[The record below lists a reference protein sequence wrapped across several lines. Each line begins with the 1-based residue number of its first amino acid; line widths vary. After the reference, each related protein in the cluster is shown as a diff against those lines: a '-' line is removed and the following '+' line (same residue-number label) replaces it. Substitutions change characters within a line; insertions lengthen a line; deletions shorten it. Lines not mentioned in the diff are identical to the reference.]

1 MNSGKGFFNEFR
13 DWLQTN
19 MPKDPSHITPPKW
32 ADHFLMWYCKDEEL
46 EILRGDVYELF
57 EERLEK
63 FGLWR
68 ARWHFVLDVLDLF
81 RPFAVKALSIPSLY
95 YFRLM
100 LRNYLKI
107 SFRNFVSHKGYSF
120 INLGG
125 LVTGLVACLLI
136 ALYVSQELSY
146 DRFHPHTE
154 DTYRIV
160 MDMFGGGEL
169 KTKSAVIYPAVAPG
183 LKAEFPEVEEFTRIL
198 PFGGGVYSRKNEDG
212 SVSIFNEENAVLADE
227 TFFEMFGFEL
237 IQGKAE
243 EVLSQ
248 KSQIVLSESTARKYF
263 GNDSPI
269 GKSLHYRGEEELIVS
284 GVMKDFSKNSHMQFD
299 MITSLK
305 TWDNFE
311 DFPEIWG
318 WYDFYTFVRLSPNAD
333 RNAFEKKLAGFLDV
347 KKADQYKEFHSR
359 EELWSQ
365 AVADIHL
372 HSANLS
378 WDMGENGGAEQVSF
392 LVIVAILILIIAWI
406 NFINLSTARAVK
418 RAREVGVRKVVGA
431 RRSELIYQFLVEA
444 FIYNAMAILIAV
456 GIAVALVPLIN
467 HVMLISLD
475 VGMLFS
481 WPVLLTL
488 GGLTLGGALIS
499 GLYPAFVLSSFRP
512 LEVLKTGFFSQR
524 KKFGFRQVLVV
535 FQFAASLILITGTFM
550 VVKQLRFMKNHDLG
564 LNIDQTIVLRA
575 PTSSTGPDDLQNR
588 LETLKTA
595 VTQIPEVK
603 GISTSSSVPGIENF
617 SISGFT
623 SRHFPEELRDC
634 YVVRTDEHFMPDFE
648 IELLAGR
655 NFMREMSTDSA
666 AAIINSKAMKHLGF
680 DDPEAALGEKIN
692 PGRRREWTI
701 IGVVENYHQAS
712 VKHEL
717 DPVLFFYRPDRVS
730 YYSLKTQTPDYANLL
745 ARLETQ
751 WEKIYPDN
759 PFDYFFLDETFARQY
774 QSEERFSKIFSGFS
788 LLAILVACLGLFGL
802 VSFTAEQSKKE
813 IGIRKV
819 LGASVSQLVALL
831 LKDYTRLILI
841 AMFLGFPLA
850 WYLMDQWLQEFAY
863 RTEISIEIFII
874 CGILIL
880 FISFLTI
887 SRKSY
892 SAAVANPS
900 DVLRNE

>member
-1 MNSGKGFFNEFR
+1 MS
-13 DWLQTN
+13 
-19 MPKDPSHITPPKW
+19 KDSSNITPPRW
-32 ADHFLMWYCKDEEL
+32 ADRFLMWYCKDEEL

-63 FGLWR
+63 YGELR

-81 RPFAVKALSIPSLY
+81 RPFAIKAVSTPTFY
-95 YFRLM
+95 YFRIM
-100 LRNYLKI
+100 LGNYFKI
-107 SFRNFVSHKGYSF
+107 SFRNFVSHKGHSF

-146 DRFHPHTE
+146 DRFHPRVE

-198 PFGGGVYSRKNEDG
+198 PFATGVYSRKNEDG
-212 SVSIFNEENAVLADE
+212 SISIFNEEKAVLADE

-237 IQGKAE
+237 LKGKAN

-248 KSQIVLSESTARKYF
+248 KSQIVLSESTAGKYF
-263 GNDSPI
+263 GEENPV
-269 GKSLHYRGEEELIVS
+269 GKSLFFNGKEELIVS
-284 GVMKDFSKNSHMQFD
+284 GVMADFPKNSHMQFD

-311 DFPEIWG
+311 AFPEIWG
-318 WYDFYTFVRLSPNAD
+318 WYDFYTFVRLSPQAD
-333 RNAFEKKLAGFLDV
+333 RKAFEEKLAGFLDI

-359 EELWSQ
+359 EALWSQ
-365 AVADIHL
+365 SIADIHL
-372 HSANLS
+372 YSVNLS
-378 WDMGENGGAEQVSF
+378 WDMGENGGADQVYF
-392 LVIVAILILIIAWI
+392 LVVVAVLILIIAWI

-431 RRSELIYQFLVEA
+431 RRSELIAQFLIEA
-444 FIYNAMAILIAV
+444 FMYNALAVLIAV
-456 GIAVALVPLIN
+456 SIVFALVPLVN
-467 HVMLISLD
+467 HLMGLTLSISMLY
-475 VGMLFS
+475 S
-481 WPVLLTL
+481 WPVLLALVSLTIGGTL
-488 GGLTLGGALIS
+488 VS

-512 LEVLKTGFFSQR
+512 LDVLKTGFFSQR
-524 KKFGFRQVLVV
+524 KQFGFRQILVV
-535 FQFAASLILITGTFM
+535 FQFAASLILITGTFL
-550 VVKQLRFMKNHDLG
+550 VIKQLSFMKSHDLG
-564 LNIDQTIVLRA
+564 LNIEQTIVLKA

-588 LETLKTA
+588 LETLKNT
-595 VTQIPEVK
+595 VKQIPEIK
-603 GISTSSSVPGIENF
+603 SISTSSSVPGIENF

-634 YVVRTDEHFMPDFE
+634 YVVRVDEHFMPDYE

-655 NFMREMSTDSA
+655 NFIRGMATDSFA
-666 AAIINSKAMKHLGF
+666 AVINTRAMKHLGF
-680 DDPEAALGEKIN
+680 ENPEEAIGEKIN
-692 PGRRREWTI
+692 PGKRREWTI

-712 VKHEL
+712 VRQEL
-717 DPVLFFYRPDRVS
+717 DPVLFFFRPDRVS
-730 YYSLKTQTPDYANLL
+730 YYSLKTQTADYTGLL
-745 ARLETQ
+745 ANLETQ
-751 WEKIYPDN
+751 WEEIYPDN

-819 LGASVSQLVALL
+819 LGASVSQLVTLL
-831 LKDYTRLILI
+831 LKDYTRLIFI
-841 AMFLGFPLA
+841 AMAIGFPLA
-850 WYLMDQWLQEFAY
+850 WYLMDRWLQEFAY
-863 RTEISIEIFII
+863 RTEIGAEIFII
-874 CGILIL
+874 CGFLIL
-880 FISFLTI
+880 LISFLTI
-887 SRKSY
+887 SRKSWT
-892 SAAVANPS
+892 AAMANPS